1 MEKTRCGWA
10 VGSDLE
16 IRYHD
21 EEWGVPRYDDLG
33 QFEFLTLESAQAG
46 LSWRTILKKRE
57 GYRRCF
63 AGFNPERVACF
74 TESDI
79 DRLLA
84 DTSIVRNRKKIESA
98 VANARLFLDIA
109 SRNGSF
115 CKWFWGFV
123 DGKPVQNAWKSMRD
137 VPPTTPLSD
146 TIAGEMK
153 KLGFKFMGSTIVYAH
168 MQATGMVNDH
178 LTSCF
183 RYEDVRALS
192 QGGSVQNSTL
202 FVSPLNE

>member
-1 MEKTRCGWA
+1 MEETRCGW
-10 VGSDLE
+10 VSGLDLE

-46 LSWRTILKKRE
+46 LSWKTILKKRE

-63 AGFNPERVACF
+63 AGFDPEQVARF
-74 TESDI
+74 TAKDV

-84 DTSIVRNRKKIESA
+84 DASIVRNRKKIESA
-98 VANARLFLDIA
+98 IANARLFLDLA
-109 SRNGSF
+109 ARHGSF
-115 CKWFWGFV
+115 CAWFWDFAG
-123 DGKPVQNAWKSMRD
+123 GRPIQNAWRSLREI
-137 VPPTTPLSD
+137 PPFSPLSEA
-146 TIAGEMK
+146 IAREMK
-153 KLGFKFMGSTIVYAH
+153 RLGFRFMGSTIVYAH

-183 RYEDVRALS
+183 RHEQVRALADRAPFP
-192 QGGSVQNSTL
+192 G
-202 FVSPLNE
+202 